1 MLLEEEPEPLGE
13 RPVEAEVAA
22 PRVTT
27 LTRGALQ
34 EVRRTPRPSPVTV
47 AVLEAVCQ
55 LLGHPKPPFAN
66 AAAKRA
72 GKKTRE
78 WSQIQAI
85 MTSATFLQRVL
96 KYDPMEH
103 LESGELSFDDF
114 VRIEREYIEPIDPA
128 EVTTASMAV
137 VSLYEWAH
145 AAVHIV
151 KHSHDPD
158 FDARLMPPL
167 PRDTKLS
174 FNQHKRIAGASLGRS
189 NSLERAASSGY
200 GLQRQN
206 TPADV
211 SNGGGGRHASM
222 LDRWRGAPIAPPSH
236 HVALSP
242 PPPAASRVRRCAST
256 PRGCA
261 TRSSRSRRR
270 GGASCCS
277 ATRRYVYGMLEH
289 APRARI
295 HAHARARTCA
305 SS

>member
-1 MLLEEEPEPLGE
+1 MWFLSFLPIIASPRLLFQAAAIATVLLEEEPEPLGE

-158 FDARLMPPL
+158 FDARLMPQL

-211 SNGGGGRHASM
+211 SNGGGGGGGGGSGGGE
-222 LDRWRGAPIAPPSH
+222 DGGDGADDGEDEGPSTS
-236 HVALSP
+236 SP
-242 PPPAASRVRRCAST
+242 AKSPSLKDGLGDNLGTS
-256 PRGCA
+256 
-261 TRSSRSRRR
+261 
-270 GGASCCS
+270 
-277 ATRRYVYGMLEH
+277 
-289 APRARI
+289 I
-295 HAHARARTCA
+295 
-305 SS
+305 